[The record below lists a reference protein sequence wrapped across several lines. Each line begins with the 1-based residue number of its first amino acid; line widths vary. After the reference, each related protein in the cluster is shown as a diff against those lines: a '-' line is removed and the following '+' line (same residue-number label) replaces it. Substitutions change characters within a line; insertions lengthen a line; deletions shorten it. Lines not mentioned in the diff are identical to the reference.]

1 MIADLSHSR
10 ACRSSPSHAHWRLKI
25 AFPFVFL
32 VLCPSQIVERQTT
45 YSSSPRQAKGTSSV
59 HLARG
64 LLQPSKW
71 PIGGDGV
78 ALRVPLKRT
87 PTATTTTTTTAA
99 DKSTVTD
106 IGHAPPTPP
115 FRPPCSGSRL
125 RSRCHALWR
134 SPAVIDPPERVPL
147 KRTAYCYHHHRH
159 HSRLQVDRH
168 RHRLYTSDAAFAAS
182 CGCGEVCC
190 LPSHLLCDGLPPGPS
205 LSKRVATIA
214 CEKILRR

>member
-1 MIADLSHSR
+1 MRGFAEARCDCAFHPGFTTAAASFNTAVTLVNDPETRMIADLSHSR

-115 FRPPCSGSRL
+115 YRPPCSGSRL

-159 HSRLQVDRH
+159 HSR
-168 RHRLYTSDAAFAAS
+168 
-182 CGCGEVCC
+182 
-190 LPSHLLCDGLPPGPS
+190 
-205 LSKRVATIA
+205 
-214 CEKILRR
+214 

>member
-78 ALRVPLKRT
+78 ALRV
-87 PTATTTTTTTAA
+87 A
-99 DKSTVTD
+99 
-106 IGHAPPTPP
+106 
-115 FRPPCSGSRL
+115 
-125 RSRCHALWR
+125 
-134 SPAVIDPPERVPL
+134 L

-159 HSRLQVDRH
+159 HSRLQSTVTGIG
-168 RHRLYTSDAAFAAS
+168 YTPPTPPSLLPVVAARCAAS
-182 CGCGEVCC
+182 RRICCATGCRQG
-190 LPSHLLCDGLPPGPS
+190 
-205 LSKRVATIA
+205 RA
-214 CEKILRR
+214 

>member
-1 MIADLSHSR
+1 MLCRDICLLEFNIRHRHLPRIIRLLRRGQRVGRSATHPPSMDGLKVLGKNDPETRMIADLSHSR

-115 FRPPCSGSRL
+115 YRPPCSGSRL

-159 HSRLQVDRH
+159 HSR
-168 RHRLYTSDAAFAAS
+168 
-182 CGCGEVCC
+182 
-190 LPSHLLCDGLPPGPS
+190 
-205 LSKRVATIA
+205 
-214 CEKILRR
+214 